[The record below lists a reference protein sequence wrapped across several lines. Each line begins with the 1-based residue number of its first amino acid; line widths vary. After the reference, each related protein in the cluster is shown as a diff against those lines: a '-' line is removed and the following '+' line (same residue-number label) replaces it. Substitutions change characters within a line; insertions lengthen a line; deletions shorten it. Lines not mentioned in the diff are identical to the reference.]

1 MGIIRGD
8 KAKQFSLHQMWNWNA
23 TRYCAIRLDHT
34 ERYCAIRLD
43 HTERYCAIRLD
54 HTERPTKTRHYQ

>member
-1 MGIIRGD
+1 MGIIGGD

-34 ERYCAIRLD
+34 ER
-43 HTERYCAIRLD
+43 
-54 HTERPTKTRHYQ
+54 PTKTLSIVEKLGCIFSKKLLCT